1 MENIGALA
9 LILSFCLAVYSVIAS
24 LVGKWKSSTGQVLEF
39 TKDSMIE
46 NGKTSKATFATE
58 GNVVTIIS
66 EEGGGMAAQ
75 ISLSNSNNTA
85 MLTVG
90 GMPIAAMQRV
100 RD

>member
-1 MENIGALA
+1 MLDK
-9 LILSFCLAVYSVIAS
+9 LRSMFSFGGHP

-46 NGKTSKATFATE
+46 NGKTTKATFATE
-58 GNVVTIIS
+58 GNVVTIVS